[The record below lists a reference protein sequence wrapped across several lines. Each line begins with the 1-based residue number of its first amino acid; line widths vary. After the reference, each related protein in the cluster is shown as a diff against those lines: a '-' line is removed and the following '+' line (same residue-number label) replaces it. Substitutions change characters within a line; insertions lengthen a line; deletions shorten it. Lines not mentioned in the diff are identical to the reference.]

1 MIETPNYGNV
11 KLDIGYGG
19 AFYALV
25 DMNQKN
31 LDFNKDSVDILKNFA
46 DEVSN
51 VIKKTVKIKHPVEED
66 LSFLYGTIL
75 TDGKDSYST
84 ETTKHLT
91 VFADKQVNYTK
102 IFMGKQV

>member
-1 MIETPNYGNV
+1 M
-11 KLDIGYGG
+11 DIGYGG

-31 LDFNKDSVDILKNFA
+31 LDSGRDSVDILKNFA
-46 DEVSN
+46 DEVSC
-51 VIKKTVKIKHPVEED
+51 VIKKTVEIKHPIEED

-91 VFADKQVNYTK
+91 VFADKQVNCAR

>member
-1 MIETPNYGNV
+1 M
-11 KLDIGYGG
+11 DIGYGG

-31 LDFNKDSVDILKNFA
+31 LDFYKDSVDILKTFA
-46 DEVSN
+46 DEVSS
-51 VIKKTVKIKHPVEED
+51 VIKKTVEIKHPIEED

-91 VFADKQVNYTK
+91 VFADKQVNYTRSF
-102 IFMGKQV
+102 IGKQV

>member
-1 MIETPNYGNV
+1 M
-11 KLDIGYGG
+11 DIGYGG

-31 LDFNKDSVDILKNFA
+31 LDFGRDSVDILKNFA
-46 DEVSN
+46 DEVSS
-51 VIKKTVKIKHPVEED
+51 VIKKTVEIKHPIEED

-91 VFADKQVNYTK
+91 VFADKQVNCAR

>member
-1 MIETPNYGNV
+1 M
-11 KLDIGYGG
+11 DIGYGG

-31 LDFNKDSVDILKNFA
+31 LDFGRDSVDILKNFA
-46 DEVSN
+46 DEVSC
-51 VIKKTVKIKHPVEED
+51 VIKKTVEIKHPIEED

-91 VFADKQVNYTK
+91 VFADKQVNYAR